1 MTTLLIVL
9 LCILI
14 PLTAMLLAPIEIE
27 VDSTE
32 RRISLRLFAIARLTF
47 QGGHKSQTA
56 GPQVQ
61 ILSKTIEIKPSKSA
75 AKSAGDNGK
84 TVNKRQRRRP
94 GLKRLLP
101 ALPDLFAGVWRAV
114 HIKEFRAALDS
125 RDFVLNAQLFA
136 LQPWLAA
143 HGLPIHVNFNN
154 HTMLRARIVLSIGRL
169 LLTALKFAW
178 RVFLVSPSLKH
189 QTEGIP

>member
-9 LCILI
+9 LCVLILS
-14 PLTAMLLAPIEIE
+14 TAMLLAPIELE
-27 VDSTE
+27 VHTTE
-32 RRISLRLFAIARLTF
+32 RRLSLRLFAIARLTF
-47 QGGHKSQTA
+47 QAGRKSSSA

-61 ILSKTIEIKPSKSA
+61 ILSKTIELKTSKPA
-75 AKSAGDNGK
+75 AKSKDNNDK
-84 TVNKRQRRRP
+84 TVKKRRRP
-94 GLKRLLP
+94 DLKRLLP
-101 ALPDLFAGVWRAV
+101 ALPDLLAGVWRAV

-143 HGLPIHVNFNN
+143 HGVPIHVNFNN
-154 HTMLRARIVLSIGRL
+154 HTMLHARIVLSTRRL
-169 LLTALKFAW
+169 LPTALKFAW

-189 QTEGIP
+189 QTESIS